1 MSTEP
6 SPGPNAGSN
15 SAPGTEP
22 SGDASTA
29 PAPRRTEFDPAALGD
44 RETTLLVK
52 SILIPRPI
60 AWVGS
65 LSADGIPNLAPHSFF
80 TMASEQ
86 PPIVLFSSTTRKDSL
101 NNIEAT
107 GQFTISLVSR
117 AQFEQANQTSAPYG
131 PEVSEFEAAGIGR
144 EESVVVDP
152 PRVAGSPAV
161 MECTLDRV
169 IPVGG
174 NFLVL
179 GNVVHVSVDTDTLST
194 DARGRS
200 LPLAGRLDPLTRL
213 GRNEWGT
220 LGEVLAI
227 DRPRTG

>member
-6 SPGPNAGSN
+6 NA
-15 SAPGTEP
+15 
-22 SGDASTA
+22 ASEA
-29 PAPRRTEFDPAALGD
+29 ASRRTEFDPGALGD

-65 LSADGIPNLAPHSFF
+65 LAADGTPNLAPHSFF

-86 PPIVLFSSTTRKDSL
+86 PPIVLFSSVTRKDTL
-101 NNIEAT
+101 ENVEAT

-131 PEVSEFEAAGIGR
+131 PEVSEFEAAGVAM
-144 EESVVVDP
+144 EDSVAVSA

-161 MECTLDRV
+161 LECTLERV
-169 IPVGG
+169 LAVGG
-174 NFLVL
+174 SFLVF
-179 GNVVHVSVDTDTLST
+179 GTVVHVSVDSDTLST
-194 DARGRS
+194 DARGRT
-200 LPLAGRLDPLTRL
+200 LPRAEKLDPLSRL

-220 LGEVLAI
+220 LGEVLSI
-227 DRPRTG
+227 ERPRTG

>member
-6 SPGPNAGSN
+6 SSEPS
-15 SAPGTEP
+15 TEP
-22 SGDASTA
+22 T
-29 PAPRRTEFDPAALGD
+29 PRRTEFDPALLGD

-101 NNIEAT
+101 NNVEAT

-117 AQFEQANQTSAPYG
+117 AQFEQANQSSAPYG
-131 PEVSEFEAAGIGR
+131 PDVSEFEAAGIGM
-144 EESVVVDP
+144 EESVVVAP

-161 MECTLDRV
+161 MECTLERV
-169 IPVGG
+169 TPVGG

-194 DARGRS
+194 DPRGRT
-200 LPLAGRLDPLTRL
+200 LPLAKKLDPLTRL

-227 DRPRTG
+227 ERPTTG

>member
-1 MSTEP
+1 MDTQP
-6 SPGPNAGSN
+6 R
-15 SAPGTEP
+15 
-22 SGDASTA
+22 
-29 PAPRRTEFDPAALGD
+29 RRTEFDPAALGD

-65 LSADGIPNLAPHSFF
+65 LSAGGTANLAPHSFF
-80 TMASEQ
+80 TMASEE
-86 PPIVLFSSTTRKDSL
+86 PPVVLFSSTGRKDSL

-107 GQFTISLVSR
+107 GEFTISLVSR
-117 AQFEQANQTSAPYG
+117 AQFEQANQSSAPYD
-131 PEVSEFEAAGIGR
+131 PQVSEFTAAGV
-144 EESVVVDP
+144 EAEDSVVVAP

-161 MECTLDRV
+161 MECALERV
-169 IPVGG
+169 VPVGG
-174 NFLVL
+174 SFLVL
-179 GNVVHVSVDTDTLST
+179 GTVVHVSVDSDTLRT

-200 LPLAGRLDPLTRL
+200 LPEAKRLDPLARL

-227 DRPRTG
+227 ERPRTG

>member
-22 SGDASTA
+22 SGDASPA

-86 PPIVLFSSTTRKDSL
+86 PPIVLFSSVTRKDTL
-101 NNIEAT
+101 ENVEAT

-117 AQFEQANQTSAPYG
+117 PQFEQANQTSAPYG
-131 PEVSEFEAAGIGR
+131 PEVS
-144 EESVVVDP
+144 
-152 PRVAGSPAV
+152 
-161 MECTLDRV
+161 
-169 IPVGG
+169 
-174 NFLVL
+174 
-179 GNVVHVSVDTDTLST
+179 
-194 DARGRS
+194 
-200 LPLAGRLDPLTRL
+200 
-213 GRNEWGT
+213 
-220 LGEVLAI
+220 
-227 DRPRTG
+227 

>member
-1 MSTEP
+1 MSSEPNTEP
-6 SPGPNAGSN
+6 STELDTG
-15 SAPGTEP
+15 PGTEP
-22 SGDASTA
+22 ATEPTA
-29 PAPRRTEFDPAALGD
+29 RRTEFDPAALGD

-65 LSADGIPNLAPHSFF
+65 VSADGTPNLAPHSFF

-86 PPIVLFSSTTRKDSL
+86 PPIVLFSSTLRKDTL
-101 NNIEAT
+101 DNVEAT

-117 AQFEQANQTSAPYG
+117 SQFEQANQSSAPYG
-131 PEVSEFEAAGIGR
+131 PEVSEFEAAGIGV
-144 EESVVVDP
+144 EDSVVVAP

-161 MECTLDRV
+161 MECTLERV

-179 GNVVHVSVDTDTLST
+179 GHVVHISVDTDTLST
-194 DARGRS
+194 DARGRT
-200 LPLAGRLDPLTRL
+200 LPVAQKLDPLTRL

-227 DRPRTG
+227 DRPRAG